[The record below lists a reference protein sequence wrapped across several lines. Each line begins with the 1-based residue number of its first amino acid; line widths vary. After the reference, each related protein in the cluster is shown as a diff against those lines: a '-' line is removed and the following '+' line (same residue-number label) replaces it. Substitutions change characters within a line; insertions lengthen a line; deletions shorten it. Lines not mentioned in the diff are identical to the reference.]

1 MMQHNKTAQ
10 LVDGSFICDV
20 HSNELISTV
29 PNPTPSQVRKALL
42 RDRKEVQKHRDLD
55 RKQKRTTKRHQAY

>member
-1 MMQHNKTAQ
+1 MIQHNKTAQ

-20 HSNELISTV
+20 HSNELIDTV
-29 PNPTPSQVRKALL
+29 LDPTPSQVRKALL

-55 RKQKRTTKRHQAY
+55 RKQKRESKRSQAY